1 MYVSMKTFIS
11 ALVVLLLAHPLHAQ
25 QVSNETINVGGLNR
39 TYILVLPNNF
49 DPAVESLPVM
59 MWAHGGSGT
68 AENGM
73 EWEADF
79 RPMVNSNRFIAVY
92 PQAWPDFEQCTCWG
106 YDLGFGET
114 NGNFQIDL
122 DFIDALINELVDERN
137 ADMNRMYFGG
147 YSMGGSF
154 TDVAQMSGKIAA
166 VAPVAASMWYS
177 TLITAMQRRRQR
189 SAIFSAPMT
198 LCPMKVAGFHQRQ
211 NNTLGFRR
219 TSPSPRRRR
228 SISVEASSI
237 DGMEGEACHGVQHF
251 RIQNGGHDH
260 PPFTP
265 EVVWEFVSQYS
276 LDGVIECIGGCDGDF
291 NGDGTRDV
299 NDILQAIGS
308 FGTDD
313 GGDIDG
319 DGDTDVS
326 DILELLSLF
335 AGLRISIQAALDPAS
350 LLIDS
355 NRPWPDSPGRFS

>member
-154 TDVAQMSGKIAA
+154 TWDVACEMSGKIAA

-177 TLITAMQRRRQR
+177 TFDNCDAAAPTAVCHILGTDDFYAPYEGGWVP
-189 SAIFSAPMT
+189 SAAEQHAFWVQKNQSEPT
-198 LCPMKVAGFHQRQ
+198 PETV
-211 NNTLGFRR
+211 NLGGGVTRL
-219 TSPSPRRRR
+219 TW
-228 SISVEASSI
+228 
-237 DGMEGEACHGVQHF
+237 MEGEACHGVQHF

-335 AGLRISIQAALDPAS
+335 GQDC
-350 LLIDS
+350 
-355 NRPWPDSPGRFS
+355 